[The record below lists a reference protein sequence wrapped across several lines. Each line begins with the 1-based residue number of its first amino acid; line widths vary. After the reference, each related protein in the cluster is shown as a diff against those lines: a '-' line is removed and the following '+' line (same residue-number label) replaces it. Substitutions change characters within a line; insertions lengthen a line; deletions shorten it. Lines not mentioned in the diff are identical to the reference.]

1 MKRETKLI
9 ICCLILL
16 IILVFTGFCWLGSI
30 RTLEAENKSLKS
42 QINESNS
49 LVYKGEYT
57 IFYYTQ
63 NGWTNRLYVTEF
75 YIENDIVFYKL
86 RELDYETLYLPVKFD
101 DCLVVK
107 GWIEDIN
114 ELINYGFWR
123 LDGVYDYSS
132 F

>member
-16 IILVFTGFCWLGSI
+16 IILAIGLFYGVDSI
-30 RTLEAENKSLKS
+30 NTLEAENKSLKI

-49 LVYKGEYT
+49 LTYKGEYT

-123 LDGVYDYSS
+123 LDGVYDYST